1 MNRPALLAILSRM
14 SEGPAKFKAIVWQMA
29 FVGGLVAMLTSAIG
43 AVCFADAAVSAVY
56 PHGTGI
62 TLEAC
67 LFLASCGVFVVG
79 TVAAIV
85 GGIGWLLISN

>member
-1 MNRPALLAILSRM
+1 M
-14 SEGPAKFKAIVWQMA
+14 SEGPAKFKANAWQMTL
-29 FVGGLVAMLTSAIG
+29 VGGLVAMLAGAIG

-79 TVAAIV
+79 TVAAAI
-85 GGIGWLLISN
+85 GGIGWLLISD